1 MFMVAISTIP
11 SHGKFMAAMV
21 LLKLALPPR
30 WSSIFGST
38 AVTGMARHPRVY
50 TMGIQLP
57 Q

>member
-21 LLKLALPPR
+21 VLKLALPPR